1 MNLSNRRF
9 LYSKYPSHCIT
20 PDLTGKIFSPV
31 TVFEKSWEKE
41 HTDTYISTYFH
52 YKTLKSI
59 YSVKSNVNGLI
70 LIQIM
75 FLMSY
80 AWAHNQ
86 MKIKFKWNLWKH
98 NSQTQI
104 LHIDITYEEGSY
116 LCIFY
121 LLIQRKVFFV
131 RKHFSEI
138 EFSYK
143 MSKLWCKNEI
153 MNI

>member
-1 MNLSNRRF
+1 M
-9 LYSKYPSHCIT
+9 
-20 PDLTGKIFSPV
+20 
-31 TVFEKSWEKE
+31 
-41 HTDTYISTYFH
+41 
-52 YKTLKSI
+52 
-59 YSVKSNVNGLI
+59 
-70 LIQIM
+70 M

-121 LLIQRKVFFV
+121 LLIQRKVFLSESIFLKLSFRTKWASCDV
-131 RKHFSEI
+131 RMKSWIYNEDTFNVFLLYKYSFSI
-138 EFSYK
+138 FNQPLSVNVVRTNINFLFNTPYIGDTVLSRISN
-143 MSKLWCKNEI
+143 SKVWWKIVMQLCSKF
-153 MNI
+153 